1 MLAGTVTRADA
12 AGLILRRLREGG
24 VDSPDADTR
33 LMLQHVTGL
42 TRLELM
48 TRPSVP
54 LGETER
60 DDLERMLLKRLQ
72 GVPMARLLG
81 WRDFWGLRFRL
92 SPETLEPRPD
102 SETVI
107 EEAIALMRQRGKP
120 APRILDLG
128 TGTGCLLV
136 ALLHQWPGAIGL
148 GVDISAG
155 AVATASRNAS
165 DNGVA
170 ERATFRQ
177 GSWTEGLSGPF
188 ELIVSNPPYLA
199 ADEIAGLAREVRE
212 HDPLRALDGG
222 PDGLEPYRAII
233 PALPR
238 LLAPGGAAVLEIGA
252 GQHRAVCGLAAIAGL
267 AGHSI
272 RVDLGGHVRA
282 VGMWP

>member
-1 MLAGTVTRADA
+1 
-12 AGLILRRLREGG
+12 
-24 VDSPDADTR
+24 
-33 LMLQHVTGL
+33 
-42 TRLELM
+42 M
-48 TRPSVP
+48 TRPSEP
-54 LGETER
+54 LGAAQWH
-60 DDLERMLLKRLQ
+60 DLEAMVVKRLL

-81 WRDFWGLRFRL
+81 WRDFWGLCFHL
-92 SPETLEPRPD
+92 SPDTLEPRPD

-107 EEAIALMRQRGKP
+107 EAAITLMRQRGIA

-136 ALLHQWPGAIGL
+136 ALLTEWPGAIGL
-148 GVDISAG
+148 GIDISAG

-165 DNGVA
+165 DNGVT

-177 GSWTEGLSGPF
+177 GSWTEGLAGPF
-188 ELIVSNPPYLA
+188 DLIVSNPPYIA

-222 PDGLEPYRAII
+222 PDGLEPYRQII

-252 GQHRAVCGLAAIAGL
+252 GQHGAVRDLAASAGL
-267 AGHSI
+267 AGHSS

-282 VGMWP
+282 VGLWP